1 MTLDGHLSLAPLNRE
16 PDHVLDIG
24 TGTGVWA
31 IDYGDHPALYGPYQD
46 Y

>member
-16 PDHVLDIG
+16 PEHVLDIG

-31 IDYGDHPALYGPYQD
+31 IDYGDNPALYGPYHA